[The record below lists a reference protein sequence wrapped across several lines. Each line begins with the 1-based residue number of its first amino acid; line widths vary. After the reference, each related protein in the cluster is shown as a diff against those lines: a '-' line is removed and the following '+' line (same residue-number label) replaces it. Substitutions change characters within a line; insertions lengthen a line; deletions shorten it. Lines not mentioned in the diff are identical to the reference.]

1 MFEYE
6 LPRPSRPTAIRNSPN
21 RHTTVENI
29 CPSGTHECRLIKC
42 ASVVIIHRYRATRP
56 RLQLDSL
63 YGSTGCIPIQ
73 YYGHLRARAGW
84 PAVSNV
90 STENSEKAQWVR
102 DLENVFLSVWTSADC
117 GQKMDDCECKIGQI
131 KTKSW
136 RENLKI
142 TLDFLSLKRGLNE
155 LRFYHR
161 LTDSTDSPDRLSTLL
176 SIRFY
181 FFFFP
186 LFSIWFHAVD

>member
-1 MFEYE
+1 
-6 LPRPSRPTAIRNSPN
+6 
-21 RHTTVENI
+21 
-29 CPSGTHECRLIKC
+29 
-42 ASVVIIHRYRATRP
+42 
-56 RLQLDSL
+56 
-63 YGSTGCIPIQ
+63 
-73 YYGHLRARAGW
+73 
-84 PAVSNV
+84 
-90 STENSEKAQWVR
+90 
-102 DLENVFLSVWTSADC
+102 
-117 GQKMDDCECKIGQI
+117 MDDCECKMGQI

-161 LTDSTDSPDRLSTLL
+161 LTDSTDSTDRLSTLL